1 MANRSPQRRKPTILS
16 KDWGSTAVRASL
28 YPRHQGALLREIWNQ
43 HPNPWYDERY
53 QEGGFCP
60 YLYLNDDGDGVYLG
74 ERIDLN
80 RVATPSKPFFAEV
93 PMTNNEF
100 VKAALS
106 GPRAKTMWERI
117 DTGLKKIIE
126 TVFRQVVR
134 DCNETTK
141 GGPFYIDEIAL
152 AYPTYWTEVERKK
165 YERLVREVLSTF
177 EDECLRQVRP
187 QIVFHEEC
195 LAAANNLFST
205 ITQSDAVM
213 GPITDQPPL
222 LVTIDFGGHTLAS
235 IRWHFLTVPAEKAEQ
250 CFWKAMREPLERA
263 AKEIARAA
271 SLKYDV
277 RVVVYGGSGQN
288 SIVQA
293 KIKKACEKVGVKPP
307 YFAQNGS
314 RAKETWNVANGAAH
328 AAAYTLSVEEFV
340 SNGAAFGICKS
351 ILKPGAR
358 QSDCS
363 PAIDWLSD
371 VAVALDSTWCTSKT
385 RLKIICDPF
394 LKKGTKGK
402 RRTLDI
408 DRSYD
413 VLELPQPPKGY
424 WGYRLSFGKDGLSKT
439 LVMELESLGKSGKP
453 HGGSKIQHSFPLY
466 VDGTSNCCLLNVDV
480 DDEGRGL
487 RLLEDGRLE
496 ACPLEARDEQLQH
509 MAREESAAGVKR
521 KRPHPRVPGVKPSGH
536 LPPFKRKAPAP
547 SAQTTQTL
555 AEKPRSRHW
564 KFTLNLEDLGD
575 ETYLVVQRD
584 ELEGAVGKRKSK
596 WPFV

>member
-152 AYPTYWTEVERKK
+152 AYPTYWTEVERRK
-165 YERLVREVLSTF
+165 YKRLVREVLSTF

-222 LVTIDFGGHTLAS
+222 LVTIDFGGHTLNGCMHCVARRDHDDLS
-235 IRWHFLTVPAEKAEQ
+235 YFLVGKTFVERGGTQVWEQEIAAFAVQTLEKKRNAPLPPNALEDILRIFHHTIKKPKADKIEALSLSYTDDDGGHFLTVPAEKAEQ

-271 SLKYDV
+271 SLKYNV
-277 RVVVYGGSGQN
+277 HVVVYGGSGQN
-288 SIVQA
+288 SVVQA
-293 KIKKACEKVGVKPP
+293 KIKEACEKVGVNPP

-328 AAAYTLSVEEFV
+328 AAAYTLSVEDFV
-340 SNGAAFGICKS
+340 SNGAAFGIRKS

-358 QSDCS
+358 QSDCR

-371 VAVALDSTWCTSKT
+371 VAVALDS
-385 RLKIICDPF
+385 
-394 LKKGTKGK
+394 
-402 RRTLDI
+402 
-408 DRSYD
+408 
-413 VLELPQPPKGY
+413 V
-424 WGYRLSFGKDGLSKT
+424 
-439 LVMELESLGKSGKP
+439 SG
-453 HGGSKIQHSFPLY
+453 
-466 VDGTSNCCLLNVDV
+466 
-480 DDEGRGL
+480 
-487 RLLEDGRLE
+487 
-496 ACPLEARDEQLQH
+496 
-509 MAREESAAGVKR
+509 
-521 KRPHPRVPGVKPSGH
+521 
-536 LPPFKRKAPAP
+536 
-547 SAQTTQTL
+547 
-555 AEKPRSRHW
+555 
-564 KFTLNLEDLGD
+564 
-575 ETYLVVQRD
+575 
-584 ELEGAVGKRKSK
+584 
-596 WPFV
+596 

>member
-1 MANRSPQRRKPTILS
+1 
-16 KDWGSTAVRASL
+16 
-28 YPRHQGALLREIWNQ
+28 
-43 HPNPWYDERY
+43 
-53 QEGGFCP
+53 
-60 YLYLNDDGDGVYLG
+60 
-74 ERIDLN
+74 
-80 RVATPSKPFFAEV
+80 
-93 PMTNNEF
+93 
-100 VKAALS
+100 
-106 GPRAKTMWERI
+106 
-117 DTGLKKIIE
+117 
-126 TVFRQVVR
+126 
-134 DCNETTK
+134 
-141 GGPFYIDEIAL
+141 
-152 AYPTYWTEVERKK
+152 
-165 YERLVREVLSTF
+165 
-177 EDECLRQVRP
+177 
-187 QIVFHEEC
+187 
-195 LAAANNLFST
+195 
-205 ITQSDAVM
+205 
-213 GPITDQPPL
+213 
-222 LVTIDFGGHTLAS
+222 
-235 IRWHFLTVPAEKAEQ
+235 
-250 CFWKAMREPLERA
+250 MREPLERA

-293 KIKKACEKVGVKPP
+293 KIKEACEKVGVKPP

-340 SNGAAFGICKS
+340 SNGAAFGIRKS

-371 VAVALDSTWCTSKT
+371 VAVALDSQSSKYFKTWCTSKT

-402 RRTLDI
+402 RRTSDI

-466 VDGTSNCCLLNVDV
+466 VDGTSNCCLLDVDV

-496 ACPLEARDEQLQH
+496 ACPLEAIDEQLQH

-555 AEKPRSRHW
+555 AESSDYSSSSDSDTGARPYGCQKASTQPGDVGQAPATSSSRTDGFHLTPYEAL
-564 KFTLNLEDLGD
+564 KQL
-575 ETYLVVQRD
+575 
-584 ELEGAVGKRKSK
+584 GKRYGMS
-596 WPFV
+596 